1 MLHQTTCHGKQIFG
15 EREYDMSMAINTN
28 GSALNALLGMEKN
41 KTELTSSM
49 QRLSTGLKINKAA
62 DDSTGLAI
70 ASRMAAQ
77 IGSLN
82 QASENA
88 QSGVSLINIAD
99 ASLGSIA
106 QSLTSLRTL
115 ALHAANGTLTS
126 GDRASLNANA
136 DAILTQINSV
146 VEQTNYNGL
155 KLIDGSL
162 DTVLQV
168 GTEAGDTIALAAAS
182 ANTQNIGSVI
192 VTGDPVTDA
201 LNAGDLLLNGAAV
214 GASESDGLSFLFP
227 KASAIA
233 IAAAINASGANL
245 QAVANPTV
253 TDVNDFAEST
263 NTGGIITIN
272 GVETAPI
279 SINERLEENV
289 TNALVAI
296 NLLSTQTG
304 VTAAADSDGK
314 LVFTAEDGRNITIA
328 YGSGIENTDLGA
340 VHAGTTQSF
349 VTLDSSSSITVSG
362 NNSSYAG
369 LAGGTTSDLTALSS
383 IDLATQSAASSA
395 LAIIDGAIDSIS
407 NIRSNFGATENRLF
421 IAIDNLESSSV
432 SLQEAKGQIMD
443 TDFAEEMTNFSKLQI
458 LQQAGTAMLAH
469 ANANPQSVLK
479 LFQ

>member
-1 MLHQTTCHGKQIFG
+1 MARMLHRSACHRKQIFE
-15 EREYDMSMAINTN
+15 EREYSMSMAINTN
-28 GSALNALLGMEKN
+28 GSALNSVLSLEKN
-41 KTELTSSM
+41 KTEVTSSM

-99 ASLGSIA
+99 GSLRSIA

-126 GDRASLNANA
+126 GDRVSLNTNA
-136 DAILTQINSV
+136 DAMLTQINSV

-162 DTVLQV
+162 NTVLQV

-201 LNAGDLLLNGAAV
+201 LSAGDLLLNGAAV

-245 QAVANPTV
+245 QAVVNPTV
-253 TDVNDFAEST
+253 TEVNDFAEST

-340 VHAGTTQSF
+340 VDAGTIQSF
-349 VTLDSSSSITVSG
+349 VTLDSSSPITVSG

-369 LAGGTTSDLTALSS
+369 LAGGTTSDLTALPS

-432 SLQEAKGQIMD
+432 NLQEAKGQIMD
-443 TDFAEEMTNFSKLQI
+443 TDFAVEMTNFSKLQI
-458 LQQAGTAMLAH
+458 LQQAGTSM
-469 ANANPQSVLK
+469 
-479 LFQ
+479 